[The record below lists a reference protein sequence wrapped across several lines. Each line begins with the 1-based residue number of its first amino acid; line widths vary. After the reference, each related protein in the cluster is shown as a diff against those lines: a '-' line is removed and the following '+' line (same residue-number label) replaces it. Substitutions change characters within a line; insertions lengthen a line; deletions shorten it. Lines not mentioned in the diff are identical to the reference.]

1 MSRDTL
7 KLKPQE
13 NHPAPENFPDGKFS
27 EVKPKENH
35 PAPENFL
42 TENSPR

>member
-7 KLKPQE
+7 KLKFQE

-27 EVKPKENH
+27 EVKPGAAKK
-35 PAPENFL
+35 
-42 TENSPR
+42 S